1 VKFTT
6 SEAAQAC
13 VNLMNGRAFDG
24 RTVVAYIAD
33 GKGEFK
39 KSKKKVDDEHE

>member
-1 VKFTT
+1 MKFTT